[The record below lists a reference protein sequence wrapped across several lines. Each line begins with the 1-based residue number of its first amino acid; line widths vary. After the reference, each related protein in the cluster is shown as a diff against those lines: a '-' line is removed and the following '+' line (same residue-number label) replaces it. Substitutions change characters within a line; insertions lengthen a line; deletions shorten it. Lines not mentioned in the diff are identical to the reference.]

1 VLLPAPAGNSVH
13 CRVRRPGA
21 RGHWYRSFKDMP
33 LFSRTQRACLRA
45 VLALTCAAASP
56 AMAQSPLGLHD
67 AVQLA
72 VHRAAGLEAL
82 QASARGF
89 RESAVAAAQRPDPML
104 SLSLANLP
112 VNGADRF
119 STTRDFMTMRSI
131 GLMQTFTREDKLR
144 ARALR
149 AEREAEA
156 ALAEHAARAAAV
168 QRDTA
173 FAWFE
178 RRAQEQR
185 VAVLCEHLAVAQ
197 QQVQAA
203 DAAARGGRAALA
215 DSLAARDAVAQVRQ
229 ELLAAEADATSAQRS
244 LARWTGTAPDRPLG
258 PAPSL
263 SPQATDHAPNHA
275 MAPDRQARHPELLQ
289 LAAREAAAGAE
300 VEVARQ
306 ERVPDVSVELMFSQR
321 GSRYSNM
328 ASVAVSLPL
337 PWDRPQRQDR
347 ELAARLAQAEAL
359 RAEREERARELQAET
374 AGWNDGWQAGL
385 ARLALMDAER
395 EPLARQR
402 IEAALGA
409 YRGGSAPLAQV
420 LEAQRM
426 ALALQLERI
435 GVELETA
442 RQWARL
448 AFLTPIVAKE

>member
-1 VLLPAPAGNSVH
+1 MSIFPRMRCGG
-13 CRVRRPGA
+13 R
-21 RGHWYRSFKDMP
+21 
-33 LFSRTQRACLRA
+33 RACLRA
-45 VLALTCAAASP
+45 VLAITCAAAAP
-56 AMAQSPLGLHD
+56 AMAQPLDLHD

-82 QASARGF
+82 QASARGL

-104 SLSLANLP
+104 RLSLANLP
-112 VNGADRF
+112 LDGADRF

-131 GLMQTFTREDKLR
+131 GLMQTFTRADKLR

-149 AEREAEA
+149 AESAAEA
-156 ALAEHAARAAAV
+156 ALAERAVLAAAV

-185 VAVLCEHLAVAQ
+185 VALLREHLAVAQ

-203 DAAARGGRAALA
+203 DAAARGGRGALA

-229 ELLAAEADATSAQRS
+229 ELLAAEADATSARRS
-244 LARWTGTAPDRPLG
+244 LVRWTGTAPDQPLG

-263 SPQATDHAPNHA
+263 SPQAAAHAPNHA
-275 MAPDRQARHPELLQ
+275 PDHAMAPERLAQHPELAQ

-300 VEVARQ
+300 VQVARQ
-306 ERVPDVSVELMFSQR
+306 EREPDVSVELMFSQR

-359 RAEREERARELQAET
+359 RAERDERSRELQAET
-374 AGWNDGWQAGL
+374 GRWNDGWLAGL
-385 ARLALMDAER
+385 ARLALIDTER

-426 ALALQLERI
+426 ALTLQLERI

-448 AFLTPIVAKE
+448 AFLMPITAKE